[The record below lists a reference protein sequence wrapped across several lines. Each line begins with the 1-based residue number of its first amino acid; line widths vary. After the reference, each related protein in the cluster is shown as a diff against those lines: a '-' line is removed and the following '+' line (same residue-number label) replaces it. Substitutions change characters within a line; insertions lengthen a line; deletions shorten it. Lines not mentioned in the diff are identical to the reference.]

1 MKQEPT
7 ALASTLIDKSVTL
20 RNSMDLN
27 RNMAQAQGTS
37 SGPDFN
43 ARATNTTMSASMQ
56 QTLKKQE
63 TGSKKILA
71 LNFCE
76 VVLANR

>member
-1 MKQEPT
+1 M
-7 ALASTLIDKSVTL
+7 ASTIIDRSVTL

-27 RNMAQAQGTS
+27 NKQAAITS

-43 ARATNTTMSASMQ
+43 ARATNTTMSMSMQ
-56 QTLKKQE
+56 QQKKQQE
-63 TGSKKILA
+63 MSGHKKILA

-76 VVLANR
+76 VVLANRQ